1 MREVQALLGKK
12 KLAISKDENGTGLL
26 HKAVYYNHRYIMSD
40 FVQSNSKSICLVF
53 LRDIVDWLVDKYPES
68 MGVRDNVSTEH
79 STLSSRIYIHFYQ
92 EVFLTK

>member
-26 HKAVYYNHRYIMSD
+26 HKAVYYNHRYMRFSAIQFQIHLSC
-40 FVQSNSKSICLVF
+40 F
-53 LRDIVDWLVDKYPES
+53 RDIVDWLVDKYPES

-79 STLSSRIYIHFYQ
+79 STLSRISILYTFIKKS
-92 EVFLTK
+92 V